1 MANLARTFVERGLAV
16 ARFNF
21 LYTEKKKGPPD
32 RMPRLMECFAA
43 VVESARERVAPQH
56 VFIGGHSM
64 GGRAASMLAADG
76 FACDGLVLLAYPLH
90 PAGQPEKR
98 RDAHLPQIR
107 QPVLCLNG
115 TRDELCE
122 QPLMQEVVEKL
133 PPTWTMHWLEAADHG
148 FHVLKRSGRTD
159 EDVLN
164 EIGDTTREWVS
175 GVVAN
180 VGPTPRPSPRNC
192 PGEGCLGEISLSIS
206 PLPVVGRGAGVRAGY
221 GGMSTNSTSR
231 RPSSIVKRAR
241 EIGRLNRRGPALP
254 GRRPT
259 ALPGAPAGRR
269 GGCDR
274 RQPGGCPPRPDRR

>member
-1 MANLARTFVERGLAV
+1 MSEGEREQATRWKVRVGDEETTALLDVGEGGTGGSLLVLGHGASTNMEHRTMVNLARTFVDRGLAV

-43 VVESARERVAPQH
+43 VVESARERVAPQY

-122 QPLMQEVVEKL
+122 QSLMQEVVEEL
-133 PPTWTMHWLEAADHG
+133 PATWTMHWLEAADHG

-164 EIGDTTREWVS
+164 EIGDTTRDWVAR
-175 GVVAN
+175 VVA
-180 VGPTPRPSPRNC
+180 
-192 PGEGCLGEISLSIS
+192 
-206 PLPVVGRGAGVRAGY
+206 
-221 GGMSTNSTSR
+221 
-231 RPSSIVKRAR
+231 K
-241 EIGRLNRRGPALP
+241 
-254 GRRPT
+254 
-259 ALPGAPAGRR
+259 
-269 GGCDR
+269 
-274 RQPGGCPPRPDRR
+274 